1 MSSKND
7 FQIGP
12 LIQQFLREQGL
23 ETPLNEYR
31 IVQAWPEVA
40 GKVIEKYTGQVF
52 VKNRILNV
60 QIRSASLKHN
70 LSMGRAILTKKLN
83 DFVGA
88 DVISDIRFY

>member
-1 MSSKND
+1 MSKED
-7 FQIGP
+7 FHIGG
-12 LIQQFLREQGL
+12 LIQQFFREYGL

-40 GKVIEKYTGQVF
+40 GKVIEKYTGQIF
-52 VKNRILNV
+52 VKDRVLNI

-70 LSMGRAILTKKLN
+70 LSMGRSILTKKLN
-83 DFVGA
+83 DYVGA